1 MKSLLIVAYYFP
13 PVAAS
18 GAMRPLGFCRYL
30 EQYGWRPWVL
40 TTTPESVYPPHPIDP
55 QLLAKLPST
64 VKIES
69 VPYSNPLHRMIA
81 MRNRLRDAVR
91 PGLTRKSHE
100 SSSNDL
106 VSSSTKPQSQR
117 ARSSMK
123 DLILDW
129 AFSFP
134 DPQCSWLGPAIR
146 RFSGLKREELPQLV
160 FATGGPW
167 TSLLVGETLAKRF
180 GVPFIA
186 DYRDPWTSNPYDSYS
201 SSFLA
206 DKAKRLEQ
214 SVCASAARVIAN
226 TEELRLKLCD
236 DYPQLRNKCIT
247 IPNGF
252 DRERFTEEDGTNTLM
267 DQPATQSVDAGGVEL
282 CHFGT
287 VYGKRSPLQLFQAMW
302 ELHEER
308 LVTAAQIRMRF
319 VGAWDVTDPG
329 CEKLAQE
336 LEKHGFLRREAPV
349 SHQIC
354 LRQMS
359 RARVLLIIQ
368 PDSPLQVPG
377 KIYEY
382 IAVGRPLLLI
392 GGEGATAKL
401 VELHQLGLCCPNDVS
416 HIKPLL
422 RQVARGDLAL
432 KPPAK
437 GCTDRFDYQMLAG
450 ELAQLLDT
458 VLAEREAARA

>member
-1 MKSLLIVAYYFP
+1 
-13 PVAAS
+13 
-18 GAMRPLGFCRYL
+18 
-30 EQYGWRPWVL
+30 
-40 TTTPESVYPPHPIDP
+40 
-55 QLLAKLPST
+55 
-64 VKIES
+64 
-69 VPYSNPLHRMIA
+69 
-81 MRNRLRDAVR
+81 
-91 PGLTRKSHE
+91 
-100 SSSNDL
+100 
-106 VSSSTKPQSQR
+106 
-117 ARSSMK
+117 MK

-146 RFSGLKREELPQLV
+146 RFSDLKREELPQLV

-214 SVCASAARVIAN
+214 FVCASAARVIAN

-236 DYPQLRNKCIT
+236 DYPQVRNKCIT

-252 DRERFTEEDGTNTLM
+252 DREGFIEEDGTNTLM

-319 VGAWDVTDPG
+319 VGAWDVTDPR

-336 LEKHGFLRREAPV
+336 LEKHGFLRREAPI
-349 SHQIC
+349 SHQVC
-354 LRQMS
+354 VRQMA

-401 VELHQLGLCCPNDVS
+401 VERHQLGLCCPNDVS

-437 GCTDRFDYQMLAG
+437 GCTDCFDYQMLTG

>member
-1 MKSLLIVAYYFP
+1 
-13 PVAAS
+13 
-18 GAMRPLGFCRYL
+18 MRPLGFCRYL

-40 TTTPESVYPPHPIDP
+40 TTTPESVYPPHPVDP
-55 QLLAKLPST
+55 QLLAKLPPT
-64 VKIES
+64 VKVES
-69 VPYSNPLHRMIA
+69 VSYTNPLHRMIA
-81 MRNRLRDAVR
+81 IRNRLRDTVR
-91 PGLTRKSHE
+91 SGFTVKSHDVVGDDPT
-100 SSSNDL
+100 SSP
-106 VSSSTKPQSQR
+106 TKPQSQR
-117 ARSSMK
+117 PLFSFK

-146 RFSGLKREELPQLV
+146 RFSGLDRGQVPQLV
-160 FATGGPW
+160 LATGGPW
-167 TSLLVGETLAKRF
+167 TSLLVGKTLAKRF

-186 DYRDPWTSNPYDSYS
+186 DFRDPWTSNPYDSYS

-206 DKAKRLEQ
+206 SKAKRLEQ
-214 SVCASAARVIAN
+214 SVCASAARVITN

-236 DYPQLRNKCIT
+236 DYPQLRNKCVT

-252 DRERFTEEDGTNTLM
+252 DREGFTEEDRANKLI
-267 DQPATQSVDAGGVEL
+267 DQPASPSVDAGGVEL

-287 VYGKRSPLQLFQAMW
+287 VYGKRSPLPLFQAMW

-308 LVTAAQIRMRF
+308 LVTATQIRMRF
-319 VGAWDVTDPG
+319 VGAWDVTDPR
-329 CEKLAQE
+329 CERLAQE
-336 LEKHGFLRREAPV
+336 LEKYGFLRREAPV
-349 SHQIC
+349 SHQVC
-354 LRQMS
+354 LRQMA
-359 RARVLLIIQ
+359 RARALLIIQ

-392 GGEGATAKL
+392 GGKGATAKL
-401 VELHQLGLCCPNDVS
+401 VERHQLGLSCPNDVS

-422 RQVARGDLAL
+422 RQVARGDLEL

-437 GCTDRFDYQMLAG
+437 GCTDRFDYRTLSG

>member
-1 MKSLLIVAYYFP
+1 
-13 PVAAS
+13 
-18 GAMRPLGFCRYL
+18 MRPLGFCRYL

-40 TTTPESVYPPHPIDP
+40 TTTPESVYPPHPVDP
-55 QLLAKLPST
+55 QLLAKLPPT

-69 VPYSNPLHRMIA
+69 VPYSNPLHRIIA
-81 MRNRLRDAVR
+81 IRNRLRDAMR

-100 SSSNDL
+100 SSDNL
-106 VSSSTKPQSQR
+106 VSSSTKPQPQR
-117 ARSSMK
+117 ARSSIK

-134 DPQCSWLGPAIR
+134 DPQCSWLGPAIH
-146 RFSGLKREELPQLV
+146 RFSDLERGQVPHLV
-160 FATGGPW
+160 LATGGPW
-167 TSLLVGETLAKRF
+167 TSLLVGKTLAKRF

-206 DKAKRLEQ
+206 NRAKRLEQ
-214 SVCASAARVIAN
+214 SVCTSAARVITN

-252 DRERFTEEDGTNTLM
+252 DREGCTEEDGTNTLM
-267 DQPATQSVDAGGVEL
+267 HQPATQSVDVGGVEL

-287 VYGKRSPLQLFQAMW
+287 VYGKRSPMQLLQAMW

-308 LVTAAQIRMRF
+308 LVTADQIRMRF
-319 VGAWDVTDPG
+319 VGAWEVTDPR

-336 LEKHGFLRREAPV
+336 LEKHGFLRRDAPV
-349 SHQIC
+349 PHQVC
-354 LRQMS
+354 LRQMAS
-359 RARVLLIIQ
+359 AKALLIIQ

-401 VELHQLGLCCPNDVS
+401 VERHQLGLSCPNDVS
-416 HIKPLL
+416 RIKPLL
-422 RQVARGDLAL
+422 RQVAREDLAL
-432 KPPAK
+432 KPPGK
-437 GCTDRFDYQMLAG
+437 GCTDRFDYRTLSG
-450 ELAQLLDT
+450 ELAQSLDT
-458 VLAEREAARA
+458 VLAERGAARA